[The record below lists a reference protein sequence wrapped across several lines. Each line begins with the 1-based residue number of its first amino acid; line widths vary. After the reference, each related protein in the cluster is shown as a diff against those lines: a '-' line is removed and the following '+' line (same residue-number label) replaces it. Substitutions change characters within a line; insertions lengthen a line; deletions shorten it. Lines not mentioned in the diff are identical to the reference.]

1 MEFAENLAENH
12 EYEKDLGERL
22 TKSPSEGGYHYFNA
36 KKVRCLKFIRNH
48 VYQECILGV
57 LKVVIKRKSV
67 LFF

>member
-36 KKVRCLKFIRNH
+36 KKVKD
-48 VYQECILGV
+48 V
-57 LKVVIKRKSV
+57 
-67 LFF
+67 